1 MFSRFFAICRCQ
13 NLGTASPFSCAGPD
27 SPHKIRCR
35 LCVESVASTEK
46 LSTAAAGSGGARLFC
61 HGLAKGRQ
69 GLVAP
74 TCLLSPFPLA
84 GPLVVVGKTA
94 LDQIAAPLIA
104 RHDEGSET
112 AAAEAKRAKRYHNDD
127 LQPQLAHDPSLGLFQ
142 QPRQLGEIGRNPP
155 RLGRMYAGRGHTT
168 PSSEM
173 MLWINK
179 TNLIQIKS
187 YLEREA
193 QSSFSDWSRGMKKRQ
208 TSQR

>member
-1 MFSRFFAICRCQ
+1 
-13 NLGTASPFSCAGPD
+13 
-27 SPHKIRCR
+27 
-35 LCVESVASTEK
+35 
-46 LSTAAAGSGGARLFC
+46 
-61 HGLAKGRQ
+61 
-69 GLVAP
+69 VAP

-94 LDQIAAPLIA
+94 LDHIAAPLIA

>member
-1 MFSRFFAICRCQ
+1 
-13 NLGTASPFSCAGPD
+13 
-27 SPHKIRCR
+27 
-35 LCVESVASTEK
+35 
-46 LSTAAAGSGGARLFC
+46 
-61 HGLAKGRQ
+61 
-69 GLVAP
+69 
-74 TCLLSPFPLA
+74 LLSPFPLA

-94 LDQIAAPLIA
+94 LDHIAAPLIA

-155 RLGRMYAGRGHTT
+155 RLGRMYTGRGHTT

-193 QSSFSDWSRGMKKRQ
+193 QS
-208 TSQR
+208 